1 MRALGRL
8 LRLSLAP
15 SAVADGVA
23 GALFA
28 ATTHAYTFLAPG
40 SPRVLARFPLDGA
53 ALAWLAAGSL
63 CVYHGGMALN
73 DWSDR
78 AADAK
83 LRPDRPIPSGRIAPG
98 SALALALVLLAAGPL
113 CAFRAEPVC
122 GALLAAVAL
131 LAIVYDL
138 AGRGAWRGPLLLA
151 ACRMG
156 NAGAGVALGLAI
168 PAPGRVSTATFTACL
183 AALLLYGAYVFCV
196 SRVGRLEDQRGALGS
211 APRAWIGAALAA
223 LALVTLLPGPGG
235 PYARGAAAFV
245 VALALVAPLK
255 LVLHAS
261 EWTHTRVL
269 GAMGMLLRRL
279 LVFTAVLALLT
290 GWPYGVITAAL
301 IGCGY
306 PLSFG
311 LRRLFPPS

>member
-28 ATTHAYTFLAPG
+28 ASTHASTWFAPG
-40 SPRVLARFPLDGA
+40 SPREFARFPLEFG
-53 ALAWLAAGSL
+53 ALAWLSAGSL

-73 DWSDR
+73 DWADR
-78 AADAK
+78 AADAE
-83 LRPDRPIPSGRIAPG
+83 LRPDRPIPSGRVAPG
-98 SALALALVLLAAGPL
+98 AALALALALLAAGPL
-113 CAFRAEPVC
+113 CAFRADPAC
-122 GALLAAVAL
+122 AALLAGVAL

-168 PAPGRVSTATFTACL
+168 PAQEPVARATLVACS

-196 SRVGRLEDQRGALGS
+196 SRVGRLEDQRGELGT
-211 APRAWIGAALAA
+211 APRAWIGGALAA
-223 LALVTLLPGPGG
+223 LALATLLPGPGG

-255 LVLHAS
+255 LVLQAR
-261 EWTHTRVL
+261 EWTHTRVI
-269 GAMGMLLRRL
+269 GVMGLLLRRL

-290 GWPYGVITAAL
+290 GWPWGVLTAAL

-306 PLSFG
+306 PVSFG
-311 LRRLFPPS
+311 LRKLFPPS